1 MFSEE
6 KQQELLKTMKTIR
19 NDIILFEN
27 KVEKTIEQEEI
38 ILKNV
43 SENGNDTSKVTTELQ
58 RLAEENKAV
67 EESDILDYI
76 SLYAQ
81 NEEYELGD
89 SIYADEDLTPA
100 QLVEK
105 SLALLKG
112 YQKGAKLF
120 LEDFDQIIMNDE
132 DPINN

>member
-1 MFSEE
+1 MFSLE

-27 KVEKTIEQEEI
+27 KVGKVIEQEKI
-38 ILKNV
+38 VLKNV
-43 SENGNDTSKVTTELQ
+43 RENGNDTSKVTTELQ
-58 RLAEENKAV
+58 RLAKENKAI

-81 NEEYELGD
+81 NEEYALGD
-89 SIYADEDLTPA
+89 SIYADENLTPV

-112 YQKGAKLF
+112 YQEGAKLF